1 MVGSTGFNLLIMM
14 HKGWIF
20 LLSFLGL
27 SLDQVIAQDAFG
39 SADSHLEVSLVSEW
53 PNVVPGRPFWM
64 AAKFIMDEGWHIY
77 WENPGDAGAKPEIA
91 WALPDGFSA
100 GEIRW
105 PAPSRH
111 VLQGLMNYVYEDEV
125 SLMVQISPPASLVEK
140 NVTLKA
146 EVNWTVCSDKQ
157 CLFGGKELSVELPV
171 GKATG
176 EPAEPASGFQ
186 NTRGSW
192 PITETGLKGRALY
205 DGKLMVLE
213 FSRNPLAQVLDSVAE
228 KPATKLSIKIL
239 WLAFLGGAILNL
251 MPCVFPVIGLKIMGF
266 VNQAGENRKSIAIHG
281 VAYAIGVLVSFW
293 ILAGVLIALRQGGEE
308 LGWGFQLQD
317 PRFVFVLALLLLVFA
332 LNLSGLFEVGASL
345 MGMGGKLSGKS
356 GFMGSFFSGGLATVM
371 STPCAAPFLATA
383 LGAALVLPA
392 GSSLIVFSVMA
403 LGLAFPYLILSF
415 FPKWVEALPKPG
427 AWMETFKQIMA
438 FPLYATVMFLLWT
451 LAGQVDEWHFLIILF
466 VVILVAFAGWI
477 YGKWPR
483 SGKACGLAG
492 LVLVGSFLWGFPAA
506 PFGIKLFGPE
516 YESAYFFSEIALLDP
531 AKEQEILINGDKT
544 ILKLPLAEYFE
555 EEVKDAGGRLKGIL
569 NLTTKGSI
577 PSTELNLAM
586 DVPMQK
592 VASAELTEF
601 LDRTVERISG
611 TKANKDGL
619 SWEKWTPE
627 SAQSHLHAGSPI
639 YVDFT
644 ARWCATCQINKRI
657 ALSSDQIT
665 QRFAETGL
673 IPLKADWTKK
683 GPIIARALAD
693 HGRVAVPFN
702 IIYLPD
708 EGKPIILP
716 EVLTEGIVLDALEKI
731 EARMVRRRE

>member
-1 MVGSTGFNLLIMM
+1 MK
-14 HKGWIF
+14 HKKWIF
-20 LLSFLGL
+20 LLSFVGL
-27 SLDQVIAQDAFG
+27 SLDQVFAQDTFG
-39 SADSHLEVSLVSEW
+39 SEDSHVEVSLVSEW
-53 PNVVPGRPFWM
+53 PTVVPGRPFWM

-77 WENPGDAGAKPEIA
+77 WENPGDAGAKPEIE

-105 PAPSRH
+105 PSPSRH
-111 VLQGLMNYVYEDEV
+111 VLQGLMNYVYEGEV
-125 SLMVQISPPASLVEK
+125 YLMVQISPPVSLAEK
-140 NVTLKA
+140 NVILKA

-157 CLFGGKELSVELPV
+157 CLFGGKELSLELPV
-171 GKATG
+171 GKETD
-176 EPAEPASGFQ
+176 EPAIASPDFEK
-186 NTRGSW
+186 TRASW
-192 PITETGLKGRALY
+192 PVEEAGIKGRALH
-205 DGKLMVLE
+205 DGKIMILE
-213 FSRNPLAQVLDSVAE
+213 FSRNPQAAESVVVAE
-228 KPATKLSIKIL
+228 KPVAKLSAEIL

-266 VNQAGENRKSIAIHG
+266 VNQAGANRKSIAIHG
-281 VAYAIGVLVSFW
+281 VAYAVGVLVSFW

-392 GSSLIVFSVMA
+392 GASLIVFSVMA
-403 LGLAFPYLILSF
+403 LGLAFPYLVLSF

-451 LAGQVDEWHFLIILF
+451 LAGQVDDWHFLIILF
-466 VVILVAFAGWI
+466 VSVLVAFAGWI
-477 YGKWPR
+477 YGRWPR
-483 SGKACGLAG
+483 SGKACGIAG
-492 LVLVGSFLWGFPAA
+492 VVFVGSFLWGFPAA

-531 AKEQEILINGDKT
+531 AKEQKILITGDKT
-544 ILKLPLAEYFE
+544 VLKLPLAEYFE
-555 EEVKDAGGRLKGIL
+555 EELKDAGGRLKGIL
-569 NLTTKGSI
+569 SLKTKGSI
-577 PSTELNLAM
+577 SSTELNLAM
-586 DVPMQK
+586 DVPMEK
-592 VASAELTEF
+592 VASADLTEF
-601 LDRTVERISG
+601 LDRSVERLSG
-611 TKANKDGL
+611 SGANKVGL
-619 SWEKWTPE
+619 PWEKWTPE
-627 SAQSHLHAGSPI
+627 SAQSHLQAGSPI

-644 ARWCATCQINKRI
+644 ARWCATCQVNKRL

-683 GPIIARALAD
+683 GPIIARALAGQ
-693 HGRVAVPFN
+693 GRVAVPFN

-708 EGKPIILP
+708 GGKPIILP
-716 EVLTEGIVLDALEKI
+716 EVLTEGIVLDALEKVDDRM
-731 EARMVRRRE
+731 ARRGE